1 MKLSLSKR
9 RAQRREIPFVMH
21 RMQLLEG
28 WLNRLLEH
36 VGPVGLDHARFL
48 DDFFEAFPE
57 EEPYNRSE
65 PRNAHVNIN
74 TSMHHVLKSI
84 GVPNDVYYRLWS
96 HGHSVESIATLSR
109 EQWVGFGASAVLS
122 CELYRNLFKPQYL
135 LRLQPHAAPSIAMAP
150 ASATAS
156 ATAPS
161 MAEGGGPEP
170 TAPLE
175 QFQIQIR
182 KERLALGDDPDRAHT
197 KPAPPPYS
205 AHPAGSPPVGTR
217 QPNDGAGVT
226 SISPTPSAPALA
238 RRLSA
243 APAPAPA
250 PLVRRLSRVAA

>member
-1 MKLSLSKR
+1 
-9 RAQRREIPFVMH
+9 MH

-36 VGPVGLDHARFL
+36 VGPAGLDHARFL

-65 PRNAHVNIN
+65 PRTAHVNIN
-74 TSMHHVLKSI
+74 SSMHHVLKSI

-96 HGHSVESIATLSR
+96 HGHSIESIATLRR

-135 LRLQPHAAPSIAMAP
+135 LRLQPPVAPNVAAAP
-150 ASATAS
+150 ASGPAPPPS
-156 ATAPS
+156 LSSPTAP
-161 MAEGGGPEP
+161 AVAGAEP
-170 TAPLE
+170 TAAPLE

-182 KERLALGDDPDRAHT
+182 KERLALGDDPDRAVT

-205 AHPAGSPPVGTR
+205 ALPTGGSAVGIRRPRDVIGMTASPV
-217 QPNDGAGVT
+217 
-226 SISPTPSAPALA
+226 PSAPALMTPLG

-243 APAPAPA
+243 AQSPT